1 MSAEDKATLLLRDVP
16 GDVARE
22 LDARAETNYRSRSGE
37 AIAILTAVCRG
48 HVPLPVSMDGATIKV
63 IADAQEALLADEV
76 LADENQP
83 TPSTERIDVTMTGTP
98 VKLTDVITDKPNG
111 PRQDL
116 IVIDDPQPKEDEGGD
131 V

>member
-48 HVPLPVSMDGATIKV
+48 HVPLPVSMDGATIAA
-63 IADAQEALLADEV
+63 I
-76 LADENQP
+76 
-83 TPSTERIDVTMTGTP
+83 
-98 VKLTDVITDKPNG
+98 
-111 PRQDL
+111 RQDDVAVDDGL
-116 IVIDDPQPKEDEGGD
+116 LQPFEPESLEKPGNIDDVPGVESQEPAGGD
-131 V
+131 AT